1 MVAEQENKSILI
13 QAVNHMPND
22 KLQIK
27 KLYALSSENRKF
39 SFSLPLKHKIKIVKR
54 DYEVKLK
61 ADEKYGT
68 YILWK
73 NRKYP
78 VEIVRS
84 SQNKYEILFNDI
96 SYTFTVETPFSL
108 QRMKV
113 LNSNRGK
120 IEKEIIK
127 APMPGKIIDVLVREG
142 STVVRGEP
150 LVILEA
156 MKMQNEILS
165 PVNGL
170 IAKVLAKP
178 NTNVMKDDL
187 LIEIKL

>member
-1 MVAEQENKSILI
+1 MT
-13 QAVNHMPND
+13 ND

-27 KLYALSSENRKF
+27 KLYALSSEDRKF
-39 SFSLPLKHKIKIVKR
+39 SFSLPLKHSIRIGKR

-61 ADEKYGT
+61 ADEKLGT

-84 SQNKYEILFNDI
+84 RQNKYEILFNDI

-108 QRMKV
+108 QRKKV
-113 LNSNRGK
+113 LDSKRGK
-120 IEKEIIK
+120 VEQEFVK

-142 STVVRGEP
+142 TTVLRGEP
-150 LVILEA
+150 LIILEA

-165 PVNGL
+165 PVNGV
-170 IAKVLAKP
+170 IVKVSAKA

-187 LIEIKL
+187 LVEIKAS

>member
-1 MVAEQENKSILI
+1 MANEI
-13 QAVNHMPND
+13 
-22 KLQIK
+22 LQIK

-39 SFSLPLKHKIKIVKR
+39 NFSLPLKHTIRIGKR
-54 DYEVKLK
+54 NYEVKLK
-61 ADEKYGT
+61 SDEKYGT

-78 VEIVRS
+78 VEIIS
-84 SQNKYEILFNDI
+84 SRQNKYEILFNDI

-113 LNSNRGK
+113 LNSKKGK
-120 IEKEIIK
+120 VEKEFIK

-142 STVVRGEP
+142 STVLLGEP

-165 PVNGL
+165 PVNGV
-170 IAKVLAKP
+170 IVKVSAKA

-187 LIEIKL
+187 LVEIKL

>member
-1 MVAEQENKSILI
+1 MA
-13 QAVNHMPND
+13 ND

-27 KLYALSSENRKF
+27 KLYALSSEKRKF
-39 SFSLPLKHKIKIVKR
+39 SFSLPLKQTIRIGKR

-108 QRMKV
+108 KRMKV
-113 LNSNRGK
+113 LSSKRGK
-120 IEKEIIK
+120 VEREYIK

-142 STVVRGEP
+142 SSVVKGEP
-150 LVILEA
+150 VVILEA
-156 MKMQNEILS
+156 MKMQNELLS
-165 PVNGL
+165 PVNGTVV
-170 IAKVLAKP
+170 KVSAKP

-187 LIEIKL
+187 LVEIKV

>member
-1 MVAEQENKSILI
+1 MTNEKS
-13 QAVNHMPND
+13 QM
-22 KLQIK
+22 K

-39 SFSLPLKHKIKIVKR
+39 SFSLPLKDTIKIGNR
-54 DYEVKLK
+54 NYEVKLK
-61 ADEKYGT
+61 SDEKHGT

-84 SQNKYEILFNDI
+84 RQNKYEILFNDI

-113 LNSNRGK
+113 LNSKKGK
-120 IEKEIIK
+120 AEQEFVR

-142 STVVRGEP
+142 ATVQRGEA

-165 PVNGL
+165 PVSGT
-170 IAKVLAKP
+170 IVTVPVKP

-187 LIEIKL
+187 IAEIKL

>member
-1 MVAEQENKSILI
+1 MTKEKSPL
-13 QAVNHMPND
+13 
-22 KLQIK
+22 K
-27 KLYALSSENRKF
+27 KLHALSSENRKF
-39 SFSLPLKHKIKIVKR
+39 SFSLPLKETIKIGKR
-54 DYEVKLK
+54 NYEVKLK
-61 ADEKYGT
+61 SDEKHGT

-78 VEIVRS
+78 VEIIRS
-84 SQNKYEILFNDI
+84 RQNKYEILFNDI

-113 LNSNRGK
+113 LNSKKGK
-120 IEKEIIK
+120 PEQEFVR

-142 STVVRGEP
+142 ATVLRGEP
-150 LVILEA
+150 VVILEA

-165 PVNGL
+165 PVNGVVV
-170 IAKVLAKP
+170 KVAARH

-187 LIEIKL
+187 LVEIKL

>member
-1 MVAEQENKSILI
+1 MA
-13 QAVNHMPND
+13 ND
-22 KLQIK
+22 KPQMK
-27 KLYALSSENRKF
+27 KLYALSSEKRKF
-39 SFSLPLKHKIKIVKR
+39 SFSLPLKHTIKIGKR
-54 DYEVKLK
+54 EYDVQLK
-61 ADEKYGT
+61 SDEKLGT

-84 SQNKYEILFNDI
+84 RQNKYEILFNDI

-113 LNSNRGK
+113 LNSRKGK
-120 IEKEIIK
+120 VEQEYVK

-142 STVVRGEP
+142 ATVLRGEP
-150 LVILEA
+150 VVILEA
-156 MKMQNEILS
+156 MKMQNEILA
-165 PVNGL
+165 PVGGTV
-170 IAKVLAKP
+170 IKVAAKA

-187 LIEIKL
+187 LIEIKV

>member
-1 MVAEQENKSILI
+1 MA
-13 QAVNHMPND
+13 ND

-39 SFSLPLKHKIKIVKR
+39 SFSLPLKQTIRIGKR
-54 DYEVKLK
+54 EYEVKLK
-61 ADEKYGT
+61 ADEKFGT

-113 LNSNRGK
+113 LKSSRGK
-120 IEKEIIK
+120 IEREIIK

-150 LVILEA
+150 VVILEA

-165 PVNGL
+165 PVNGT
-170 IAKVLAKP
+170 IIKVGAKP

-187 LIEIKL
+187 LVEIKL

>member
-1 MVAEQENKSILI
+1 MANEK
-13 QAVNHMPND
+13 P
-22 KLQIK
+22 QIK

-39 SFSLPLKHKIKIVKR
+39 SFSLPLKQTIRIGKR
-54 DYEVKLK
+54 SYEVKLK
-61 ADEKYGT
+61 SDEKLGT

-78 VEIVRS
+78 VEILRS
-84 SQNKYEILFNDI
+84 RQNKYEILFNDI

-108 QRMKV
+108 KRMKV
-113 LNSNRGK
+113 LNSNKGK
-120 IEKEIIK
+120 AEQEFIK

-142 STVVRGEP
+142 TSVLRGEP
-150 LVILEA
+150 VVILEA

-165 PVNGL
+165 PVNGT
-170 IAKVLAKP
+170 IVKVAARV

>member
-1 MVAEQENKSILI
+1 MIKNS
-13 QAVNHMPND
+13 
-22 KLQIK
+22 QIK
-27 KLYALSSENRKF
+27 KLYALSSEKRKF
-39 SFSLPLKHKIKIVKR
+39 SFALPLKNKIRIGKR
-54 DYEVKLK
+54 DYVVSLK

-84 SQNKYEILFNDI
+84 RQNKYEILFNDV

-113 LNSNRGK
+113 LNSGK
-120 IEKEIIK
+120 EKVEQEIVK
-127 APMPGKIIDVLVREG
+127 APMPGKLIDVCVREG
-142 STVVRGEP
+142 STILRGEP

-156 MKMQNEILS
+156 MKMQNEIQS
-165 PVNGL
+165 PVNGKVTKVH
-170 IAKVLAKP
+170 AKAG
-178 NTNVMKDDL
+178 TNVMKDDVL
-187 LIEIKL
+187 VEIKVD

>member
-1 MVAEQENKSILI
+1 MV
-13 QAVNHMPND
+13 ND
-22 KLQIK
+22 KPQIK

-39 SFSLPLKHKIKIVKR
+39 SFSLPLKQKIRIGKR

-61 ADEKYGT
+61 SDDKFGT
-68 YILWK
+68 YVLWK

-78 VEIVRS
+78 VEIIS
-84 SQNKYEILFNDI
+84 SRQNRYEILFNDI

-113 LNSNRGK
+113 LNSKKGK
-120 IEKEIIK
+120 VEQEYIR

-142 STVVRGEP
+142 STVLRGEP

-165 PVNGL
+165 PVNGV
-170 IAKVLAKP
+170 IVKVSAKA

-187 LIEIKL
+187 LVEIKL

>member
-1 MVAEQENKSILI
+1 MA
-13 QAVNHMPND
+13 ND

-39 SFSLPLKHKIKIVKR
+39 SFSMPLKHTIRIGKR

-61 ADEKYGT
+61 SDEKLGT

-78 VEIVRS
+78 VEIIRS
-84 SQNKYEILFNDI
+84 RQNKYEILFNDI

-113 LNSNRGK
+113 LNSKKGK
-120 IEKEIIK
+120 VETEYIK

-142 STVVRGEP
+142 ATVTRGEP

-156 MKMQNEILS
+156 MKMQNEILA
-165 PVNGL
+165 PVSGT
-170 IAKVLAKP
+170 ITKVSAKA

-187 LIEIKL
+187 LVEIKL

>member
-1 MVAEQENKSILI
+1 MV
-13 QAVNHMPND
+13 ND

-39 SFSLPLKHKIKIVKR
+39 SFSLPLKQTIRIGKR

-61 ADEKYGT
+61 ADEKFGT

-78 VEIVRS
+78 VEILRS
-84 SQNKYEILFNDI
+84 RQNKYEILFNDI

-113 LNSNRGK
+113 LNSKKGK
-120 IEKEIIK
+120 VETEYIR

-142 STVVRGEP
+142 SSILRGEP
-150 LVILEA
+150 VVILEA

-165 PVNGL
+165 PVNGT
-170 IAKVLAKP
+170 IVQISARP

-187 LIEIKL
+187 LVEIKL

>member
-1 MVAEQENKSILI
+1 MAK
-13 QAVNHMPND
+13 D

-39 SFSLPLKHKIKIVKR
+39 SFSMPLKQTIRIGKR

-78 VEIVRS
+78 VEIVS
-84 SQNKYEILFNDI
+84 SRQNKYEILFNDI

-113 LNSNRGK
+113 IHSAKGK
-120 IEKEIIK
+120 AEKEFIK

-142 STVVRGEP
+142 ATVLRGEP

-156 MKMQNEILS
+156 MKMQNEIMS
-165 PVNGL
+165 PVNGT
-170 IAKVLAKP
+170 IAKVMVKA
-178 NTNVMKDDL
+178 NINVMKDDL

>member
-1 MVAEQENKSILI
+1 MA
-13 QAVNHMPND
+13 ND
-22 KLQIK
+22 NLQIK
-27 KLYALSSENRKF
+27 KLYALSSEKRKF
-39 SFSLPLKHKIKIVKR
+39 SFSLPLKQSIKIGKR
-54 DYEVKLK
+54 NYEVQLK

-84 SQNKYEILFNDI
+84 RQNKYEILFNDI

-113 LNSNRGK
+113 LDSRK
-120 IEKEIIK
+120 DKAEKEFVK

-142 STVVRGEP
+142 ATILRGEP
-150 LVILEA
+150 VVILEA
-156 MKMQNEILS
+156 MKMQNEIIS
-165 PVNGL
+165 PVNGTVVKVS
-170 IAKVLAKP
+170 AKA
-178 NTNVMKDDL
+178 NANVMKDDL
-187 LIEIKL
+187 LVEIKL